1 MADVTKK
8 PNTIKSIGKK
18 VANNGDASDYEYIPI
33 GADSDNVDRPD
44 GSTVEESLS
53 NIEIEKVEIIPVE
66 SLPVTDIKIYP
77 FIYALVK
84 PRESKGTFYEYKNNQ
99 WIKYGNSSTGLWV
112 GTKEECAKDFDNIE
126 NGTIVIIINKKE
138 DSGETHSHDYVYEI
152 TKPPTYSETG
162 IKKCTCFLCGHSYTE
177 NIPALID
184 SINPAGVIRIGD
196 NEYVTW
202 KDTIT
207 FDTYYKDNQTVTIE
221 ATDNETGVKEIAYH
235 LATTGISDS
244 NIETV
249 NWTVYDGAFEIT
261 PNNNYIIYAR
271 ITDNADNVTY
281 ICSDGIVMD
290 NIPPVFE
297 DLEDGGTYP
306 TGTVLTVEEGATL
319 TVNGEIVE
327 LVDNTYTFTEVMDN
341 CILSITDRAGNS
353 SSISIT
359 INIHEHIFVD
369 GICSIC
375 GSSEELNDWEYSID
389 ETSKTISLTKYKG
402 DNENV
407 FVKQKYVSNGI
418 EYNTMLNSVGFVSPF
433 EEKSELITSIN
444 IENGVKSNN
453 IKYMFSNLT
462 NITELDLSGM
472 DLSNID
478 NSDGTFSEDSI
489 LEKVILPSSLA
500 ILGESCFC
508 RCNSLISIGSVGSN
522 SSLEIPNS
530 VTIIGENCFEYCTN
544 LTTVDFPEGIE
555 IIGDSFLRNSRNV
568 ERLTIPSTV
577 TNIGSKSD
585 NLAGGMF
592 GRLSNGE
599 YNNLKM
605 VYYNTE
611 AGEVGTLVNAASKDG
626 MCVYFGENVLNIPN
640 IFSQSTD
647 GSGLTKI
654 SNVTDIVI
662 LGNVVEV
669 PKNLCMDEINLKNVT
684 LPDSIISIENQAFK
698 NCTNLTS
705 INFPNSLE
713 FIKIG
718 VFYECINLKS
728 INLPDSLKQIWGSA
742 FRDCTNL
749 IATIPD
755 TVELIVDDSFKNV
768 KHIYYNGTASG
779 APWGALA
786 IN

>member
-66 SLPVTDIKIYP
+66 SLPITDIKIYP

-99 WIKYGNSSTGLWV
+99 WIKYGNSSAGLWV

-138 DSGETHSHDYVYEI
+138 DSGETHTHDYVYEI

-184 SINPAGVIRIGD
+184 SINPAGIIRIGD

-297 DLEDGGTYP
+297 GLEDGGTYS
-306 TGTVLTVEEGATL
+306 TGTVLTVEDGATL

-341 CILSITDRAGNS
+341 CILSITDKAGNS
-353 SSISIT
+353 NSIT
-359 INIHEHIFVD
+359 IKFEHTCQFID

-375 GSSEELNDWEYSID
+375 GKNEYEEIELTSDNLYMTGLTSSAEDYDTPKGELIIPSKFEFENKKYKVVSINCDNVKKPYVNVNSLILPNTLTTINSIGGFRNCEYVTIPESVTNTKISATPIDLFDNLKILYWNSEHTNNGNLAGRIFYNPNNKSTYKLIFGDNITTIPYLFNGEELGQGFKYTGIHEIEIKNDNAI
-389 ETSKTISLTKYKG
+389 IR
-402 DNENV
+402 
-407 FVKQKYVSNGI
+407 
-418 EYNTMLNSVGFVSPF
+418 YNTFYYLPDL
-433 EEKSELITSIN
+433 EKIN
-444 IENGVKSNN
+444 LPKTMKNINN
-453 IKYMFSNLT
+453 WTFASCTKLT
-462 NITELDLSGM
+462 NIT
-472 DLSNID
+472 IP
-478 NSDGTFSEDSI
+478 DS
-489 LEKVILPSSLA
+489 VT
-500 ILGESCFC
+500 
-508 RCNSLISIGSVGSN
+508 SIGSYCFCDCRN
-522 SSLEIPNS
+522 LIITIPNS
-530 VTIIGENCFEYCTN
+530 VTRI
-544 LTTVDFPEGIE
+544 
-555 IIGDSFLRNSRNV
+555 DSN
-568 ERLTIPSTV
+568 
-577 TNIGSKSD
+577 
-585 NLAGGMF
+585 
-592 GRLSNGE
+592 
-599 YNNLKM
+599 
-605 VYYNTE
+605 
-611 AGEVGTLVNAASKDG
+611 
-626 MCVYFGENVLNIPN
+626 
-640 IFSQSTD
+640 
-647 GSGLTKI
+647 
-654 SNVTDIVI
+654 
-662 LGNVVEV
+662 
-669 PKNLCMDEINLKNVT
+669 
-684 LPDSIISIENQAFK
+684 AFK
-698 NCTNLTS
+698 N
-705 INFPNSLE
+705 
-713 FIKIG
+713 
-718 VFYECINLKS
+718 V
-728 INLPDSLKQIWGSA
+728 Q
-742 FRDCTNL
+742 
-749 IATIPD
+749 
-755 TVELIVDDSFKNV
+755 
-768 KHIYYNGTASG
+768 HIYYNGTATG

>member
-1 MADVTKK
+1 MM
-8 PNTIKSIGKK
+8 
-18 VANNGDASDYEYIPI
+18 
-33 GADSDNVDRPD
+33 
-44 GSTVEESLS
+44 
-53 NIEIEKVEIIPVE
+53 IILNE
-66 SLPVTDIKIYP
+66 MIIAIY
-77 FIYALVK
+77 
-84 PRESKGTFYEYKNNQ
+84 
-99 WIKYGNSSTGLWV
+99 
-112 GTKEECAKDFDNIE
+112 
-126 NGTIVIIINKKE
+126 
-138 DSGETHSHDYVYEI
+138 
-152 TKPPTYSETG
+152 
-162 IKKCTCFLCGHSYTE
+162 
-177 NIPALID
+177 
-184 SINPAGVIRIGD
+184 
-196 NEYVTW
+196 
-202 KDTIT
+202 
-207 FDTYYKDNQTVTIE
+207 
-221 ATDNETGVKEIAYH
+221 
-235 LATTGISDS
+235 
-244 NIETV
+244 
-249 NWTVYDGAFEIT
+249 
-261 PNNNYIIYAR
+261 
-271 ITDNADNVTY
+271 
-281 ICSDGIVMD
+281 M
-290 NIPPVFE
+290 
-297 DLEDGGTYP
+297 
-306 TGTVLTVEEGATL
+306 VL
-319 TVNGEIVE
+319 
-327 LVDNTYTFTEVMDN
+327 MDN

-407 FVKQKYVSNGI
+407 FVKQKYVFNGV
-418 EYNTMLNSVGFVSPF
+418 EYNTMLNSVYFISPF
-433 EEKSELITSIN
+433 EEKTELITSIN

-453 IKYMFSNLT
+453 INCMFSNLA

-478 NSDGTFSEDSI
+478 NSECTFSEDSM
-489 LEKVILPSSLA
+489 LEKVILPSSLT
-500 ILGESCFC
+500 ILGDSCFR
-508 RCNSLISIGSVGSN
+508 RCKSLISIGSVGSN

-530 VTIIGENCFEYCTN
+530 VTTIGEGCFEDCTN

-555 IIGDSFLRNSRNV
+555 TIGGFFLRRSRNV

-577 TNIGSKSD
+577 TKISSKSD
-585 NLAGGMF
+585 NLNGGIF
-592 GRLSNGE
+592 GELSNGE

-611 AGEVGTLVNAASKDG
+611 AGETGTLMNAASKDG

-640 IFSQSTD
+640 IFSATSE
-647 GSGLTKI
+647 SYSKKI

-669 PKNLCMDEINLKNVT
+669 PKNLCTNEINLKNVT
-684 LPDSIISIENQAFK
+684 LPDSMISIENHAFE

-718 VFYECINLKS
+718 VFDGCINLKS
-728 INLPDSLKQIWGSA
+728 INLPDSLKQIWGNA
-742 FRDCTNL
+742 FADCTNL

-755 TVELIVDDSFKNV
+755 TVELIVSDSFKNV
-768 KHIYYNGTASG
+768 KHIYYNGTTSG

>member
-341 CILSITDRAGNS
+341 CILSLIDRAGNTS
-353 SSISIT
+353 DFITISI
-359 INIHEHIFVD
+359 EHTCQFVD
-369 GICSIC
+369 GVCPDCGKKEYEDYILNSINYSMC
-375 GSSEELNDWEYSID
+375 GITRDGDVTIPKTFEYEGS
-389 ETSKTISLTKYKG
+389 KYKT
-402 DNENV
+402 V
-407 FVKQKYVSNGI
+407 GI
-418 EYNTMLNSVGFVSPF
+418 GEFAF
-433 EEKSELITSIN
+433 SEC
-444 IENGVKSNN
+444 
-453 IKYMFSNLT
+453 NL
-462 NITELDLSGM
+462 
-472 DLSNID
+472 LSNV
-478 NSDGTFSEDSI
+478 N
-489 LEKVILPSSLA
+489 
-500 ILGESCFC
+500 
-508 RCNSLISIGSVGSN
+508 
-522 SSLEIPNS
+522 IPNS
-530 VTIIGENCFEYCTN
+530 VQSIEKRAFYGCTS
-544 LTTVDFPEGIE
+544 LTNIDIPEGVKTV
-555 IIGDSFLRNSRNV
+555 GDSVFLNC
-568 ERLTIPSTV
+568 
-577 TNIGSKSD
+577 
-585 NLAGGMF
+585 
-592 GRLSNGE
+592 
-599 YNNLKM
+599 NNLKRISIPHSIVTM
-605 VYYNTE
+605 SSSSFNSCANLTEIYYNTE
-611 AGEVGTLVNAASKDG
+611 AEIDFRY
-626 MCVYFGENVLNIPN
+626 CENRNNLNITLGKDVN
-640 IFSQSTD
+640 IIPKGINTFAGNLIIEEGNITIIPKEAFSVANFKTISIPSTI
-647 GSGLTKI
+647 TKI
-654 SNVTDIVI
+654 EEYAFKYSLLNSLTIPSNVTYIGSNIIFGTKHLKEITINCNDTVFADKSLASAEELNKVTISGTIANIGNNMFLWDENLTEVNILSNIENIPESFLSDCKLLTTVKIGTDQPVNHLSNSIKSISRSAFSNCTSLSDVVI
-662 LGNVVEV
+662 
-669 PKNLCMDEINLKNVT
+669 
-684 LPDSIISIENQAFK
+684 PDSV
-698 NCTNLTS
+698 TS
-705 INFPNSLE
+705 IGYNA
-713 FIKIG
+713 
-718 VFYECINLKS
+718 FY
-728 INLPDSLKQIWGSA
+728 
-742 FRDCTNL
+742 
-749 IATIPD
+749 
-755 TVELIVDDSFKNV
+755 NV
-768 KHIYYNGTASG
+768 PHITYHGTASG